1 MSDSLLVALYAV
13 AGVLEAG
20 GLTVVAFDLRST
32 LQAARRWREA
42 GPPNGGGTS
51 WNQFESLDGLL
62 AALAGSRPKLR
73 TAGVVALIAGLIV
86 ATVANVAS
94 VLR

>member
-1 MSDSLLVALYAV
+1 MPDNVLVALYVV
-13 AGVLEAG
+13 AGALEAG
-20 GLTVVAFDLRST
+20 GLLVVAFDLRST

-42 GPPNGGGTS
+42 GPLDGGGTS
-51 WNQFESLDGLL
+51 WNQLESLDGFLD
-62 AALAGSRPKLR
+62 ALAGSRPRLR
-73 TAGVVALIAGLIV
+73 TAGVAALIVGLIV